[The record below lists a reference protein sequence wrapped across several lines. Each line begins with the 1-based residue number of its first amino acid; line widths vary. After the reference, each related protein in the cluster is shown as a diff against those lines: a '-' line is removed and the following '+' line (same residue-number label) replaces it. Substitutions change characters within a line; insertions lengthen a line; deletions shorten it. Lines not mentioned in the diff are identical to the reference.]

1 MAARP
6 GRRAVTAS
14 LTRAR
19 RRRVRVVAPVPLAVA
34 VAALGCELACV
45 VVALGA
51 GPGSPGWLPG
61 AACAG
66 TLAFAALAIGT
77 LRRAVSGRPRPARH
91 HGTLTPSGTHRVAPL
106 NRSTLGHQGQTRR
119 RTT

>member
-6 GRRAVTAS
+6 GRRAVTAP
-14 LTRAR
+14 LAR
-19 RRRVRVVAPVPLAVA
+19 SRRRVRVVAPAPLAVA

-61 AACAG
+61 AAFAG
-66 TLAFAALAIGT
+66 TAVSAGLAIGT
-77 LRRAVSGRPRPARH
+77 LRRAVSGRPRTARH
-91 HGTLTPSGTHRVAPL
+91 HGTVTSSGTHRVAPL

>member
-1 MAARP
+1 VAARP
-6 GRRAVTAS
+6 GRRAVTAP
-14 LTRAR
+14 LAR
-19 RRRVRVVAPVPLAVA
+19 SRRRVRVVAPAPLAVA

-61 AACAG
+61 AAFAG
-66 TLAFAALAIGT
+66 TAVSAGLAIGT
-77 LRRAVSGRPRPARH
+77 LRRAVSGRPRTARH
-91 HGTLTPSGTHRVAPL
+91 HGTVTSSGTHRVAPL